1 MINLRRKI
9 RQIISESLRSYSGKE
24 MASYI
29 TDITPE
35 ESDVPDYFIDQL
47 IKTEDRFFL
56 RNLSIG
62 QILSKDDGAKE
73 YVMSDE
79 DRYGDEEHEMDYR
92 DLDLPIVIFN
102 DKVFDGYNR
111 LKVKFD
117 SGEEYIMAYTNK
129 N

>member
-9 RQIISESLRSYSGKE
+9 RQIISESLRAYSGKE

-35 ESDVPDYFIDQL
+35 ESDVPDYFINQL

-62 QILSKDDGAKE
+62 QILSKDDDVKE

-79 DRYGDEEHEMDYR
+79 DRYGDEEMDYR

-102 DKVFDGYNR
+102 DNVFDGYNR

>member
-1 MINLRRKI
+1 
-9 RQIISESLRSYSGKE
+9 

-35 ESDVPDYFIDQL
+35 ESDVPDYFINQL

-62 QILSKDDGAKE
+62 QILSKDDDVKE

-79 DRYGDEEHEMDYR
+79 DRYGDEEMDYR

-102 DKVFDGYNR
+102 DNVFDGYNR

>member
-9 RQIISESLRSYSGKE
+9 RQIISESLRAYSGKE

-35 ESDVPDYFIDQL
+35 ESDVPDYFINQL

-62 QILSKDDGAKE
+62 QILSKDDDVKE

-79 DRYGDEEHEMDYR
+79 DRYGDEEMDYR

-102 DKVFDGYNR
+102 DNVFDGYNR

-117 SGEEYIMAYTNK
+117 NGEEYIMAYTNK

>member
-9 RQIISESLRSYSGKE
+9 RQIISESLRAYSGKE

-35 ESDVPDYFIDQL
+35 ESDVPDYFINQL

-62 QILSKDDGAKE
+62 QILSKDDDVKE

-79 DRYGDEEHEMDYR
+79 DRYGDEEMDYR
-92 DLDLPIVIFN
+92 DLDLPILIFN

>member
-9 RQIISESLRSYSGKE
+9 RQIISESLRAYSGKE

-35 ESDVPDYFIDQL
+35 ESDVPDYFINQL

-62 QILSKDDGAKE
+62 QILSKDDDVKE

-79 DRYGDEEHEMDYR
+79 ERYGDEEIDYR

-102 DKVFDGYNR
+102 DEVFDGYNR

>member
-9 RQIISESLRSYSGKE
+9 RQIISESLRAYSGKE

-35 ESDVPDYFIDQL
+35 ESDVPDYFINQL

-62 QILSKDDGAKE
+62 QILSKDDDVKE

-79 DRYGDEEHEMDYR
+79 ERYGDEEIDYR

>member
-9 RQIISESLRSYSGKE
+9 RQIISESLRAYSGKE

-35 ESDVPDYFIDQL
+35 ESDVPDYFINQL

-62 QILSKDDGAKE
+62 QILSKDDDVKE

-79 DRYGDEEHEMDYR
+79 ERYGDEEMDYR